1 MVKNERNNVVMMPMR
16 KRIIFLLFLL
26 LSPLTYSATFGLEE
40 DNFPVINLDFDSISE
55 DRFRGNGSVYY
66 FSGDVFGS
74 LEVQKDNF
82 LIDGKG
88 FSLKGSGS
96 GTGILVENKRNVT
109 IQNLH
114 IEGFNDGVR
123 VNSSTGICL
132 LNNTLTANNGQ
143 GLLLA
148 FTNNSII
155 RYNQITENN
164 RGIRAFSS
172 SNNTVFGNN
181 MSFNVLSG
189 IGFEA
194 KSNNNMIY
202 DNLIEK
208 NSRYGIWLF
217 DNSNNNKV
225 FQNTI
230 KQSLYGI
237 LLPQNS
243 NFNQITQNTL
253 TNNSLGL
260 WIDGSSSNKIQE
272 NTITNNGDGGWLYSS
287 SNNNQVTRNTIADN
301 QYGFLIYNNSQS
313 NHITEN
319 NIKNNSIGIW
329 LSESSYNRIYHNN
342 FYNTRQILSE
352 NSTNFWDNG
361 YPSGGNYWSDYM
373 EKYPETST
381 TGNLGIGNIAYVIDQ
396 NNKDNYPL
404 INPYFIQPE
413 PTFPSS
419 WIITFSAIPI
429 FVGAFLLVFYWRKKR
444 HITSV

>member
-1 MVKNERNNVVMMPMR
+1 MMPMR

-26 LSPLTYSATFGLEE
+26 LSTLVFSASFGLEE
-40 DNFPVINLDFDSISE
+40 DNFTVINLNSNSISE
-55 DRFRGNGSVYY
+55 DRFLGNGSVYY
-66 FSGDVFGS
+66 FTGDVFGS
-74 LEVQKDNF
+74 LEVERDNI

-96 GTGILVENKRNVT
+96 GTGILVDNKRNVT
-109 IQNLH
+109 IQNLL
-114 IEGFNDGVR
+114 IEAFNDGVR

-148 FTNNSII
+148 STNNSII
-155 RYNQITENN
+155 KYNQITENN

-181 MSFNVLSG
+181 VSFNVLSG

-194 KSNNNMIY
+194 KSENNEIY

-217 DNSNNNKV
+217 ENSNNNKV

-260 WIDGSSSNKIQE
+260 WLDGSSNNIIQE

-287 SNNNQVTRNTIADN
+287 SNNNQITKNTIADN

-313 NHITEN
+313 NRITEN

-329 LSESSYNRIYHNN
+329 LSESSRNQIYHNN
-342 FYNTRQILSE
+342 FDNAKQVLSE

-361 YPSGGNYWSDYM
+361 YPSGGNYWSDYT
-373 EKYPETST
+373 EKYPEASA

-396 NNKDNYPL
+396 NNQDNYPL
-404 INPYFIQPE
+404 INPYFTQSE
-413 PTFPSS
+413 TSFPSS
-419 WIITFSAIPI
+419 WIIAFSAILI
-429 FVGAFLLVFYWRKKR
+429 FAGAFLLVFYWRKKR
-444 HITSV
+444 HMTSV